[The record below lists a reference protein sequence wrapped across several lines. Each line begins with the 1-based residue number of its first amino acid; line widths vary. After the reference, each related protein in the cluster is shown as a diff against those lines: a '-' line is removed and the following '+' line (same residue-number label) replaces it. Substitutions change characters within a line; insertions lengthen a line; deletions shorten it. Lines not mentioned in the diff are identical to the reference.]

1 MKGRQ
6 SAEKRRK
13 ELLRLERQ
21 RDKADR
27 RKNRKEGGPI
37 DGDPDAPDGI
47 LAGEADGSVSPPS
60 SELSGDPSVPM
71 GDRRVAG
78 AEVPAG

>member
-27 RKNRKEGGPI
+27 RKHRKEGGPI

-47 LAGEADGSVSPPS
+47 SMSPLSGEAMGSLSPLP
-60 SELSGDPSVPM
+60 GDPSVPM
-71 GDRRVAG
+71 GDRIEAG
-78 AEVPAG
+78 AEVLPS

>member
-27 RKNRKEGGPI
+27 RKLRKEQPI
-37 DGDPDAPDGI
+37 GEGDEDGVIDPITGVAPPDVP
-47 LAGEADGSVSPPS
+47 LGESIPS
-60 SELSGDPSVPM
+60 
-71 GDRRVAG
+71 G
-78 AEVPAG
+78 AEARPDEKAF